1 MKGLQALFYLLKN
14 VYGIKNK
21 KLKKKIKIKKL
32 SDSIHFWQI
41 FLVEIILRLFIIFSL
56 RIKIY
61 AQKPKSSARSI

>member
-14 VYGIKNK
+14 VYGIKNEK
-21 KLKKKIKIKKL
+21 FKIKKL
-32 SDSIHFWQI
+32 TDSKHFWQI
-41 FLVEIILRLFIIFSL
+41 FSVEIILRLFILFSQ